1 MGKYS
6 FTIPL
11 MKGAKK
17 AFEINNEKGL
27 TIADVQRFYPNL
39 LKTITEM
46 FLTGWEVNVKATQG
60 DKEFL
65 IREHF
70 RWAKNEWSIY
80 EDGLEIGT
88 LTNIKAIEFG
98 DTKEIVIQ
106 GKNYYY
112 LDKPHETKTFIQ
124 DENKNVI
131 AIIDYKLFDLSR
143 KKEIVLYSNEIAV
156 TLLVCI
162 DFLSTLKKK

>member
-1 MGKYS
+1 VDKYI
-6 FTIPL
+6 FTVPL
-11 MKGAKK
+11 MKGVKK
-17 AFEINNEKGL
+17 TFEINNEKGL
-27 TIADVQRFYPNL
+27 TIAKVQRFYPNSL
-39 LKTITEM
+39 NILTEI
-46 FLTGWEVNVKATQG
+46 FLTGWEVNIKATQG

-70 RWAKNEWSIY
+70 RWTKNEWSIF
-80 EDGLEIGT
+80 ENGLIIGT
-88 LTNIKAIEFG
+88 LTNIKAFEFG

-112 LDKPHETKTFIQ
+112 LDKPLETKTFIQ

-162 DFLSTLKKK
+162 DYISALKKK

>member
-1 MGKYS
+1 
-6 FTIPL
+6 
-11 MKGAKK
+11 MKGVKK

-27 TIADVQRFYPNL
+27 TIAKVQRFYPNFL
-39 LKTITEM
+39 NILTEI
-46 FLTGWEVNVKATQG
+46 FLTGWEVNIKATQG

-70 RWAKNEWSIY
+70 RWIKNEWSIF
-80 EDGLEIGT
+80 EEGLKIGT

-98 DTKEIVIQ
+98 DTKKIVIQ
-106 GKNYYY
+106 GENYYY
-112 LDKPHETKTFIQ
+112 LDKPLETKTFIQ

-156 TLLVCI
+156 TLWVCI
-162 DFLSTLKKK
+162 DYISTLKKK

>member
-1 MGKYS
+1 MDKYI

-11 MKGAKK
+11 MKGVKK
-17 AFEINNEKGL
+17 AVEINNEKGL
-27 TIADVQRFYPNL
+27 PIAKVHRFYPNFL
-39 LKTITEM
+39 NILTEI
-46 FLTGWEVNVKATQG
+46 FLTGWEVNIKAIQV

-70 RWAKNEWSIY
+70 HWTKNEWSIF
-80 EDGLEIGT
+80 ENGLKIGT
-88 LTNIKAIEFG
+88 LTNIKIIEFG
-98 DTKEIVIQ
+98 DTKKIVIQ

-112 LDKPHETKTFIQ
+112 LDNPLETKTFIQ

-143 KKEIVLYSNEIAV
+143 KKEIVLYSNEIAF

-162 DFLSTLKKK
+162 DYISTLKKK